1 MKRFVW
7 PAALA
12 FSLAAFP
19 LAKAADTVAP
29 APRFSVDNMDKSV
42 DPSADFYRYAAGSWI
57 RRNPV
62 PADKSRW
69 SGFEELQERNW
80 QLIHALLDD
89 AANGKETRREVRQVG
104 AFFRSSMDTN
114 RLEALG
120 FRPLDADLKRI
131 AAIRSPDA
139 LFRLLG
145 DLHERGIGGM
155 FGGSVVPDAKNSSV
169 YQLKLGQGGLGLPDR
184 DYYLSD
190 GFAKQR
196 EAYKEHVAKM
206 LVLLGDPAAVAN
218 ASAATILELE
228 TDLARASKS
237 RVDLRDP
244 DANYNKLPLAELE
257 RRMPAIRWKSY
268 LAASH
273 VDGVANINIGQTNFF
288 ASLDRMV
295 SARPLADWRTYL
307 RWHLVHSASPFLH
320 AAAESESFAFY
331 GTVLRGQ
338 PQQEPRWQRA
348 AKTIDGGIGE
358 ALGGLYVEKHFPPTA
373 RARMAEMVANLKA
386 VFRDRLDK
394 LEWMSPE
401 TRKKAAVKFDRFTQK
416 IGHPDKFR
424 EYAFRIAPDDL
435 LGNVQRAAAAE
446 SRREAARVGK
456 PVDRS
461 EWHMTPQTVN
471 AYFNPLQNEIVFPA
485 GILQPPFFD
494 LDLDDAVNYGAI
506 GVVIGHEI
514 THGYDDQ
521 GRKYDANGNLNDWWT
536 AGDAGEFQTRAQKL
550 VTQYGAYE
558 PLPGKHVN
566 GQLTLGE
573 NIADLGGTSIAYEA
587 LERALAK
594 DPSKRREIDGFTP
607 EQRFFLSLAQLWR
620 TNWRE
625 AELQRRL
632 TVDPHSPGQYRAI
645 GPHVNLDEFYRAFG
659 IKAGAPMYREENA
672 RARIW

>member
-1 MKRFVW
+1 M
-7 PAALA
+7 L
-12 FSLAAFP
+12 SLAAVP
-19 LAKAADTVAP
+19 ASQAADEIAK
-29 APRFSVDNMDKSV
+29 APRFSVGNMDRSV
-42 DPSADFYRYAAGSWI
+42 DPTVDFYRYATGSWLKQ
-57 RRNPV
+57 NPV

-80 QLIHALLDD
+80 QLIHALLED
-89 AANGKETRREVRQVG
+89 AARHTGNRERREVRQVG
-104 AFFRSSMDTN
+104 AFYKSSMDTN

-120 FRPLDADLKRI
+120 FHPLDGDLRRI
-131 AAIRSPDA
+131 ARIRTTDQ

-145 DLHERGIGGM
+145 DLHERGVGGM

-196 EAYKEHVAKM
+196 EAYRGHVAKM
-206 LVLLGDPAAVAN
+206 LSLLGDPAAEAVA
-218 ASAATILELE
+218 AAATVLDLE
-228 TDLARASKS
+228 TELARACKS
-237 RVDLRDP
+237 RVEMRDP
-244 DANYNKLPLAELE
+244 DANYNKLPLAEIE
-257 RRMPAIRWKSY
+257 RRMPAIHWRAY
-268 LAASH
+268 LDASH
-273 VDGVANINIGQTNFF
+273 VARPADVNLGQTNFF
-288 ASLDRMV
+288 AALDRMV
-295 SARPLADWRTYL
+295 ATRPLADWKTYL
-307 RWHLVHSASPFLH
+307 RWHLVLSAAPFLH
-320 AAAESESFAFY
+320 AAAERESFAFY

-348 AKTIDGGIGE
+348 AKTIDGSIGE
-358 ALGGLYVEKHFPPTA
+358 ALGALYVEKHFPPAA
-373 RARMAEMVANLKA
+373 RARMAAMVDNLKA
-386 VFRDRLDK
+386 VFRDRLGR
-394 LEWMSPE
+394 LEWMSPD
-401 TRKKAAVKFDRFTQK
+401 TRRKALAKFDRFTQK
-416 IGHPDKFR
+416 IGHPEKFR
-424 EYAFRIAPDDL
+424 EYRFRIAPDDL
-435 LGNVQRAAAAE
+435 LGNVQRASVFE

-521 GRKYDANGNLNDWWT
+521 GRKYDADGNLNDWWT
-536 AGDAGEFQTRAQKL
+536 EADAREFQSRAQKL
-550 VTQYGAYE
+550 VEQYGTYE
-558 PLPGKHVN
+558 ALPGKHVN
-566 GQLTLGE
+566 GLLTLGE

-587 LERALAK
+587 LQRALAK
-594 DPSKRREIDGFTP
+594 DPSGRRTIDGFTP
-607 EQRFFLSLAQLWR
+607 EQRFFLSLSQLWR

-632 TVDPHSPGQYRAI
+632 TVDPHSPGQYRAV
-645 GPHVNLDEFYRAFG
+645 GPHVNLDEFHAAFG
-659 IKAGAPMYREENA
+659 IRAGTPMFRKESD